1 MGASLASI
9 DTDLLDAASGPA
21 PFDGQNTLQQVKTG
35 YTTAIKVQQPRQ
47 LTEVTKRLLAEAN
60 MAGEC
65 FYYGWGAGKDRIE
78 GASIG
83 LAMAAARCFGNAAV
97 DVLPIQETPE
107 SWVVS
112 SVFVDLETGFTLTRP
127 FRQSKKSVV
136 AGKHNEERK
145 DDIRFQIGASKSAR
159 NVVLNALPKW
169 LIDRAIEEAKA
180 GTRARIEKFI
190 AEKGIAAAV
199 DMVFKGLA
207 KHGVPEA
214 VILDK
219 CGVAKREAVE
229 VDHLVMLRG
238 DLYALDNGQDHATS
252 LFPAMDDA
260 GGKATKSKLN
270 EQLGEKPK
278 GAGKA
283 TDADKGNPAKV
294 SKYVMDITRTQ
305 SAKDVEAV
313 MLLVN
318 ADKELS
324 AADRAGLVDDANKH
338 VSFLAEVRQNEAGN
352 A

>member
-1 MGASLASI
+1 MGATLTSI
-9 DTDLLDAASGPA
+9 DNNLLDAASSPVL
-21 PFDGQNTLQQVKTG
+21 PMDGNAIQQVKTG

-47 LTEVTKRLLAEAN
+47 LVEVTKRLLAEAN

-83 LAMAAARCFGNAAV
+83 LAMAAARCFGNSAV
-97 DVLPIQETPE
+97 DVLPVQETPE
-107 SWVVS
+107 SWIVTA
-112 SVFVDLETGFTLTRP
+112 VFVDLETGFTLTRQ

-145 DDIRFQIGASKSAR
+145 DDIRFQIGQSKAAR

-169 LIDRAIEEAKA
+169 LIDRAVEEAKA

-207 KHGVPEA
+207 KHGVLEP

-219 CGVAKREAVE
+219 CGVAKREAIE

-252 LFPAMDDA
+252 LFPSMEDN

-270 EQLGEKPK
+270 EKLEQEEKPK
-278 GAGKA
+278 GKA
-283 TDADKGNPAKV
+283 KA
-294 SKYVMDITRTQ
+294 
-305 SAKDVEAV
+305 
-313 MLLVN
+313 
-318 ADKELS
+318 ELF
-324 AADRAGLVDDANKH
+324 DEPKTPTERLEDMPEQKW
-338 VSFLAEVRQNEAGN
+338 
-352 A
+352 

>member
-1 MGASLASI
+1 
-9 DTDLLDAASGPA
+9 
-21 PFDGQNTLQQVKTG
+21 
-35 YTTAIKVQQPRQ
+35 
-47 LTEVTKRLLAEAN
+47 

-207 KHGVPEA
+207 KHGVLEPI
-214 VILDK
+214 VLDK

-252 LFPAMDDA
+252 LFPAMEDA

-278 GAGKA
+278 GTAKAESNGQKNNPSKVATYVMELTRA
-283 TDADKGNPAKV
+283 TDEK
-294 SKYVMDITRTQ
+294 Q
-305 SAKDVEAV
+305 VEA
-313 MLLVN
+313 MMILVN
-318 ADKELS
+318 NDKELS
-324 AADRAGLVDDANKH
+324 AADRAGLADDANKH
-338 VSFLAEVRQNEAGN
+338 VTFLAEVRQKEASN

>member
-1 MGASLASI
+1 MGATLTSI
-9 DTDLLDAASGPA
+9 DNNLLDAASSPVL
-21 PFDGQNTLQQVKTG
+21 PMDGNAIQQVKTG

-47 LTEVTKRLLAEAN
+47 LVEVTKRLLAEAN

-83 LAMAAARCFGNAAV
+83 LAMAAARCFGNSAV
-97 DVLPIQETPE
+97 DVLPVQETPE
-107 SWVVS
+107 SWIVTA
-112 SVFVDLETGFTLTRP
+112 VFVDLET
-127 FRQSKKSVV
+127 
-136 AGKHNEERK
+136 EERK
-145 DDIRFQIGASKSAR
+145 DDIRFQIGQSKAAR

-169 LIDRAIEEAKA
+169 LIDRAVEEAKA

-207 KHGVPEA
+207 KHGVLEP

-219 CGVAKREAVE
+219 CGVAKREAIE

-252 LFPAMDDA
+252 LFPSMEDN

-270 EQLGEKPK
+270 EKLEQEEKPK
-278 GAGKA
+278 GKA
-283 TDADKGNPAKV
+283 KA
-294 SKYVMDITRTQ
+294 
-305 SAKDVEAV
+305 
-313 MLLVN
+313 
-318 ADKELS
+318 ELF
-324 AADRAGLVDDANKH
+324 DEPKTPTERLEDMPEQKW
-338 VSFLAEVRQNEAGN
+338 
-352 A
+352 